1 MVLCLV
7 PTAVLAADEV
17 SVKVNGIA
25 VPAAG
30 GSITGE
36 GISGSVVFDA
46 SAKTLTLENA
56 AISVR
61 PKKKP

>member
-7 PTAVLAADEV
+7 PTAVLAADAV
-17 SVKVNGIA
+17 SAKVNGID

-36 GISGSVVFDA
+36 GISGSVV
-46 SAKTLTLENA
+46 LT
-56 AISVR
+56 R
-61 PKKKP
+61 PPKR